1 MKILIALTVLCV
13 FVAFYVVWLRGWLR
27 KQDWACAFF
36 DAIEPIERVLW
47 KKSETILFAR
57 MKIVIGLLLTLLT
70 QAGTIDITPLMP
82 FVPDQYEPLLK
93 VVWNALPMTI
103 TVIGWMDER
112 LRKDTTKPLEVVAM
126 RPDAPVFVKEAAAQ
140 AEVANAQAVAVVQA
154 TKAA

>member
-1 MKILIALTVLCV
+1 MTFLIAILAVAAFVTVY
-13 FVAFYVVWLRGWLR
+13 VAFLRPYLR

-93 VVWNALPMTI
+93 IVWNAMPMTI

-154 TKAA
+154 AKAA